1 MIAMITRNFN
11 RSFKTRPSLV
21 WEVDLEPD
29 QLGDEIEQG

>member
-11 RSFKTRPSLV
+11 RSFKIRSSSV

-29 QLGDEIEQG
+29 QLGAGIG